1 MTKSEL
7 AGGENRFKLMKRALP
22 DFNFSEQHEAF
33 IRAAPGRVLDLVPK
47 VDPAADPIIR
57 HAMLLREMPA
67 RMIGSLNNSAA
78 TRGKPVLKLTDFV
91 NLGRLGDREVAFG
104 LAGRFWRID
113 YGLARIS
120 SIDAFLSWH
129 EDGAAKVVI
138 GFAANRVPNG
148 VRLVTR
154 TEIAC
159 LDRKALREFRIY
171 WFLIRMVSGL
181 IRQRW
186 LGRVKAAAERSALEL
201 A

>member
-7 AGGENRFKLMKRALP
+7 AGGKNRFELMKRALP
-22 DFNFSEQHEAF
+22 DFDFSEQHEVF
-33 IRAAPGRVLDLVPK
+33 IRAAPGRVLDLVPE
-47 VDPAADPIIR
+47 VDPTADPIIR
-57 HAMLLREMPA
+57 NAMLLREMPA
-67 RMIGSLNNSAA
+67 RMIGLLGGTDSPRS
-78 TRGKPVLKLTDFV
+78 RPVLQLADFV
-91 NLGRLGDREVAFG
+91 NLGRLDDREVAFG

-113 YGLARIS
+113 YGLVRVPSA
-120 SIDAFLSWH
+120 DEFLSWQ
-129 EDGAAKVVI
+129 EDGTAKVVI

-171 WFLIRMVSGL
+171 WLVIRMVSGL
-181 IRQRW
+181 LRQRW
-186 LGRVKAAAERSALEL
+186 LGRIKAAAEHSTLEP